1 VAGCTISGGLICG
14 MERESAATFSFLI
27 AIPVIGGAVLLDA
40 VKLLSPGSADA
51 LNVPWG
57 IYGMGAL
64 VSFFVGIAAL
74 RFLIRMLSKQK
85 LHWFAYYCLI
95 AGAVTIGWQACEG
108 KW

>member
-1 VAGCTISGGLICG
+1 
-14 MERESAATFSFLI
+14 
-27 AIPVIGGAVLLDA
+27 
-40 VKLLSPGSADA
+40 
-51 LNVPWG
+51 
-57 IYGMGAL
+57 MGAL